1 VVKEKTSVYVDR
13 ELWARFKRRARRRG
27 VDISDLLEEVIRDGL
42 VEDALD
48 SILLELAGSEE
59 YELDFDPVKPREGLV
74 SELVRELRD
83 ERAGSVSGQ

>member
-1 VVKEKTSVYVDR
+1 MVKEKTSVYVDR

-27 VDISDLLEEVIRDGL
+27 VDISNLLEEIIRDGL

-59 YELDFDPVKPREGLV
+59 CELDFDPVKPREGLV
-74 SELVRELRD
+74 SELVREMRD
-83 ERAGSVSGQ
+83 GRASGVPGQ